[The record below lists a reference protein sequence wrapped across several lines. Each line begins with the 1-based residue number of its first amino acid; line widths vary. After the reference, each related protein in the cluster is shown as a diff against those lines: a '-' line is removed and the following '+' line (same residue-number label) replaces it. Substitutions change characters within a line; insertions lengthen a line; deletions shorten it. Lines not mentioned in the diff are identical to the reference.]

1 VTETLTIDALDLAT
15 VSTQATNI
23 YSAFTGLLAVIAGV
37 GVGAYVWARL
47 RGAAQ
52 QV

>member
-1 VTETLTIDALDLAT
+1 MSISDLDMAT
-15 VSTQATNI
+15 VSAQATNI